1 MSVVPK
7 AALVHTSL
15 YETYIFFG
23 MGTNLKFENNNI
35 YFKDLD
41 KEHVKNIKKI
51 SRQFLRSILNKSYS

>member
-7 AALVHTSL
+7 AAPVHTSL
-15 YETYIFFG
+15 YETYIFFC

-41 KEHVKNIKKI
+41 KDHIKNKIK
-51 SRQFLRSILNKSYS
+51 SS